1 MWTRLPRA
9 AISQDT
15 AEPAERGFEHAEVPG
30 RFGGSQKRERQFVR
44 RSEGNST
51 HPVAVLRGNG
61 NRHSS
66 NARYALGTHRRFTR
80 APRAAGTLR
89 GQRQGQSHDRSPSLS
104 LGRARA
110 GFQAPS
116 AHSRNMPPPTPSPQ
130 LASTS
135 FPRAQAVQTQRM
147 PLNTSG
153 QRAVNTQRR
162 RESRHRTRPNRPPG
176 PETRPAAPEASA
188 GAERPCARASPA
200 RPNPGASGFVPG
212 AERAPAA
219 ASSRATCRASCA
231 RCLVCKRR
239 AIPVPTSQDSLLSGQ
254 HRAWLALTSHLLLAA
269 P

>member
-66 NARYALGTHRRFTR
+66 NARYALGTRRRFTH
-80 APRAAGTLR
+80 APREAGTLR

-116 AHSRNMPPPTPSPQ
+116 AHSRNMPPHPEPPACQHLVPPSSGGADTANAIKHQRTACCERTAVEGEPT
-130 LASTS
+130 
-135 FPRAQAVQTQRM
+135 
-147 PLNTSG
+147 
-153 QRAVNTQRR
+153 
-162 RESRHRTRPNRPPG
+162 
-176 PETRPAAPEASA
+176 
-188 GAERPCARASPA
+188 
-200 RPNPGASGFVPG
+200 
-212 AERAPAA
+212 
-219 ASSRATCRASCA
+219 
-231 RCLVCKRR
+231 
-239 AIPVPTSQDSLLSGQ
+239 
-254 HRAWLALTSHLLLAA
+254 
-269 P
+269 